1 MGNDAVRDSR
11 AGDVF
16 HYRWAARRCLR
27 MVNPNSNITS
37 IVIEGS
43 KEPDLAG
50 EYVMD
55 VTEYSEAADGRHEN
69 IIYFQLKH
77 SSKRVDQ
84 TFKLSELKN
93 TITGFADRYR
103 DHLKRPTDV
112 VGTITFSIITNRPL
126 SDTFKDGIQ
135 AIATSEKPET
145 KFLNTLKKY
154 TQLADEALQR
164 FCAAFKWADD
174 EGNFADQK
182 RELHFEMA
190 AFFAGIVEHEEI
202 NNVIELVH
210 KQVLPGASGKIV
222 PENVLMCLG
231 GFTDKNQ
238 LFPAPPKFEPL
249 NNPIQRE
256 QHFELLA
263 QIVNASEPIIIH
275 AGGGV
280 GKSVVCRLL
289 VDDLPTGSVGIVY
302 DCFGGGEYLNSIHKR
317 HRYRDALIQIAN
329 ELAVLDL
336 CNLLIPRRDDP
347 EDDLLRAFLTRLDA
361 AGKKLRQANPNSILA
376 IFIDAADNAE
386 MAAKDFGEQGFVPQ
400 LLRQKLPF
408 ACRIITLCRT
418 ERINLLAPKQNVQQV
433 PLLPFSQTETLNHLH
448 KHFPNASADEG
459 LEFHRL
465 TSSNPRVQ
473 ANAFNFSPPSLS
485 KVLAG
490 LGPGRTVEEQIAA
503 QLETAIVKLKEH
515 HPLVFQQQ
523 IDAICL
529 GLANLHPFIPIEVL
543 AAAAEVDSAAVK
555 SFVADLGRPLWLSD
569 NSVQFRDEPTETWF
583 RQQFSASPEQIA
595 AYLNRLKPLAI
606 RFNYVA
612 EVLPILLLRSENYA
626 ELIRLAL
633 SDELL
638 PESPIDKRNVR
649 VYRLQFA
656 FKAALRKQLYADA
669 AKLALRAGEE
679 MAGDQRQL
687 ELLSKNTDLIAPLQ
701 SPQRVQELAFRRMLG
716 GAWQGSENVYSAALL
731 SSVEDFKGEA
741 RGYLRAA
748 NNLLSIYFEERKK
761 RKDNYGHNERLKDE
775 DIVELAFAHLNLFG
789 AQKCVDYIASWRPPA
804 VGFRVTKLLVSRL
817 IDAGQFAAIDEIAEL
832 GCRNVYLMLAIADG
846 LIEIGKFP
854 PINALQS
861 SLVLLSHSRT
871 RIKKTRDNSHW
882 REKSLHFAIVSF
894 AEACAAS
901 GLSFSNIQRILKH
914 YLPTTATYPIYS
926 DHADSEERSLFVR
939 STALK
944 ALLSGN
950 LQPDFKLLMPEKWLD
965 KQPKYER
972 EQDIKRFEQVVG
984 SLLPWYLLRVQFLV
998 GCVDD
1003 ADALTQTASQQS
1015 KRACAQRY
1023 QNHDRLPFEL
1033 TLARFECLVFNPAV
1047 TEAALNDFVTEL
1059 SGKDLRFSMADR
1071 LNALRTACRLAH
1083 LSNLRKPLERSCRDM
1098 ITRDKDEGPE
1108 SLADSYIRLVRAVLP
1123 VNPEDAKAYF
1133 DEAIEV
1139 VSKFGDELV
1148 DRWQAIVAAAKRSA
1162 DGGYAGPET
1171 SYRFIRCAEVVGNT
1185 VVEENYWNRDKAIE
1199 TCFKLHPTSAFAA
1212 LSRWRDRD
1220 IGWLGRQL
1228 PALVQ
1233 AAIKSKQLAP
1243 AVGWSLAVFAEDYG
1257 LDSFAAL
1264 CVESETDNSRR
1275 QVILDHVVRDLRLR
1289 NNSET
1294 SWQTLANAAQRFS
1307 LKNKVLVQV
1316 LAFHAGQVQPD
1327 DQVESDAPLTSRHRQ
1342 DKKPPNWEAIFAG
1355 LDLTTCMG
1363 LSLAIDR
1370 FDAMPY
1376 PHEHEVFWT
1385 EVFKKIPESKASQIL
1400 DSLVNAESADSFDVE
1415 YGLSVFPSTW
1425 RENISVQKAWPKVF
1439 QAIGR
1444 RFPSRYSNYFS
1455 RIYSLER
1462 IQATEQD
1469 VEFLNQGIL
1478 EGLANSYS
1486 QANANTLFGFSHAV
1500 SAFISPEQA
1509 ADVLDFGLKRFEEH
1523 IDDQHSDGLWAD
1535 WLTPPESITEA
1546 VTGFIWSA
1554 LGSPRSAERWQAA
1567 HAVRRLAE
1575 TGCAEEIDALISWMT
1590 KDNVGPFGS
1599 HKYPFYNL
1607 HARQYLLIAIDRAAM
1622 DVPQIFLKHHA
1633 IFVYYA
1639 LNDIPHALIQK
1650 YAADIAQ
1657 LLEAAF
1663 PNTYEPEVIMQ
1674 LRQVGISPFPVIT
1687 VEGYGNHFDSPW
1699 HERGQVDK
1707 SLAFYFS
1714 YDFDRYWF
1722 KPLGDVFGIT
1732 SQQVE
1737 ELAREIVFKHWD
1749 ITMDGLHVRD
1759 PRQDLWRSDRDS
1771 WHSRSSYPKT
1781 DNYQFYL
1788 SYHAMLAVAA
1798 KLLQSMPVVHKDDW
1812 YENAWQEWLQR
1823 HLLSRSDNRWLADR
1837 RDPAPLLRRTWLKN
1851 DKPDAWRW
1859 EIVADDFLDGLLLE
1873 RDGKTWL
1880 NVSGSWSDND
1890 SDRIEQFYIA
1900 SAFVHPETS
1909 LALLN
1914 ALTTCSNPHDYKI
1927 PDYQE
1932 ERMEFDEPPFQL
1944 QGWIY
1949 SKSQDKGLDEYDPFA
1964 GDISYPPYQ
1973 PGESI
1978 VEQFGL
1984 WTDFEQRNWY
1994 SPNAENPVMV
2004 SELWGDKPYND
2015 RDSPVRHGNRISAP
2029 LDFLANA
2036 CSRLGRD
2043 LIIEVQIERR
2053 YAYNSYRAK
2062 TDDEIQYTPHYSKV
2076 YLLSADGKLRDAGK
2090 SYQLRESIS

>member
-27 MVNPNSNITS
+27 MVNPNSKITS

-55 VTEYSEAADGRHEN
+55 VTEYFEATDGRHEE
-69 IIYFQLKH
+69 ITYYQLKH

-84 TFKLSELKN
+84 PFELSELKN

-103 DHLKRPTDV
+103 EHLKHPTDSL
-112 VGTITFSIITNRPL
+112 GTITFSIITNRPL
-126 SDTFKDGIQ
+126 SDAFKDGIL
-135 AIATSEKPET
+135 AIATCNKPKT
-145 KFLNTLKKY
+145 KFLNTLKNY
-154 TQLADEALQR
+154 TQLADEALQH

-190 AFFAGIVEHEEI
+190 AFFAGIVEHDEI
-202 NNVIELVH
+202 NNVIELVQ
-210 KQVLPGASGKIV
+210 KQVLPNANGKIV

-231 GFTDKNQ
+231 VTSKEH

-249 NNPIQRE
+249 NNSIQRE
-256 QHFELLA
+256 QHAELLA
-263 QIVNASEPIIIH
+263 HIVSASEPIIIH

-280 GKSVVCRLL
+280 GKSVACRLL
-289 VDDLPTGSVGIVY
+289 ADDLPIGSVGIVY
-302 DCFGGGEYLNSIHKR
+302 DCFGGGEYLNVIKKR

-336 CNLLIPRRDDP
+336 CERLILRSKDS
-347 EDDLLRAFLTRLDA
+347 EDDLLRAFLNRLDT

-386 MAAKDFGEQGFVPQ
+386 MAAEEFNHEPCFASQ
-400 LLRQKLPF
+400 LLRQKLPMGCKII
-408 ACRIITLCRT
+408 ALSRSESKRIA
-418 ERINLLAPKQNVQQV
+418 LLKPLSNVIR
-433 PLLPFSQTETLNHLH
+433 LELKPFSQTETLNHLR
-448 KHFPNASADEG
+448 KYFPNASSDDG

-465 TSSNPRVQ
+465 TSGNPRVQ
-473 ANAFNFSPPSLS
+473 ANAINFSPSSLS

-490 LGPGRTVEEQIAA
+490 LGPGRTVEEQIAT
-503 QLETAIVKLKEH
+503 QLKDAIAKLKDH
-515 HPLVFQQQ
+515 HPLVFKQQ

-543 AAAAEVDSAAVK
+543 AVAADVDSEAVK
-555 SFVADLGRPLWLSD
+555 SFVADLGRPLLLSD
-569 NSVQFRDEPTETWF
+569 HSVQFRDEPTETWF
-583 RQQFSASPEQIA
+583 RQQFSASPAQIDI
-595 AYLNRLKPLAI
+595 YINRLKPLATG
-606 RFNYVA
+606 FNYVA

-687 ELLSKNTDLIAPLQ
+687 ELLSKNTDLIATLQ

-716 GAWQGSENVYSAALL
+716 GAWRGSENIYSATLL

-741 RGYLRAA
+741 RGYLRSAHNWL
-748 NNLLSIYFEERKK
+748 NNYFDEREKDKFHRHEER
-761 RKDNYGHNERLKDE
+761 LQDE
-775 DIVELAFAHLNLFG
+775 HIVELAFAHLNLSG
-789 AQKCVDYIASWRPPA
+789 AQKCVDYIASWRPPS

-817 IDAGQFAAIDEIAEL
+817 IDTGQFATINEIAEL
-832 GCRNVYLMLAIADG
+832 GCRNVYLMLAIADE
-846 LIEIGKFP
+846 LIAFGKFP
-854 PINALQS
+854 PIKALQN
-861 SLVLLSHSRT
+861 SLVLLGHSRT
-871 RIKKTRDNSHW
+871 RIKKSKYNW
-882 REKSLHFAIVSF
+882 RENSLRFAIVSF

-901 GLSFSNIQRILKH
+901 GLCFSNIQRILKH

-965 KQPKYER
+965 KQPEYER

-984 SLLPWYLLRVQFLV
+984 SLLPWFLLRAQFLL
-998 GCVDD
+998 GGVDD
-1003 ADALTQTASQQS
+1003 ADALTLSASQQS

-1023 QNHDRLPFEL
+1023 QSHDRLPFEL

-1059 SGKDLRFSMADR
+1059 SGKEFRFSTADR

-1083 LSNLRKPLERSCRDM
+1083 LTNLRKPLERSCRDM
-1098 ITRDKDEGPE
+1098 ITSDKDEGPE
-1108 SLADSYIRLVRAVLP
+1108 SLADSFIRLARAVLP

-1148 DRWQAIVAAAKRSA
+1148 DRWQAIVAAATRFA
-1162 DGGYAGPET
+1162 DGGYVIPET
-1171 SYRFIRCAEVVGNT
+1171 AYRFIRCAELVGNT
-1185 VVEENYWNRDKAIE
+1185 VAEEKYWDRDEAIE

-1212 LSRWRDRD
+1212 LSRWRDRE
-1220 IGWLGRQL
+1220 IGWLGGQL
-1228 PALVQ
+1228 SALVQ
-1233 AAIKSKQLAP
+1233 AAIKSKQLTS
-1243 AVGWSLAVFAEDYG
+1243 AVGWSLAVFSQNYG

-1264 CVESETDNSRR
+1264 CIELEMDNSRR
-1275 QVILDHVVRDLRLR
+1275 QVILDHAVRDLRLR
-1289 NNSET
+1289 NSSET
-1294 SWQTLANAAQRFS
+1294 SWRTLASTAQRFS
-1307 LKNKVLVQV
+1307 LTNKNLDQV
-1316 LAFHAGQVQPD
+1316 LAFYA
-1327 DQVESDAPLTSRHRQ
+1327 DQVNLPAQAEQYVPSTISRRLDEAPTDWQTL
-1342 DKKPPNWEAIFAG
+1342 FAG
-1355 LDLTTCMG
+1355 LDLTSSKG
-1363 LSLAIDR
+1363 LSQAIDR
-1370 FDAMPY
+1370 FDAITGPRS
-1376 PHEHEVFWT
+1376 PETFWQ
-1385 EVFKKIPESKASQIL
+1385 ELFSRVPENKASQIL
-1400 DSLVNAESADSFDVE
+1400 DSLINAESADAFDVE
-1415 YGLSVFPSTW
+1415 YGLNAFPSAW
-1425 RENISVQKAWPKVF
+1425 RENISVQRAWPKVF
-1439 QAIGR
+1439 QSIGR
-1444 RFPSRYSNYFS
+1444 RFPSRYTTYYS
-1455 RIYSLER
+1455 RIYCLKSF
-1462 IQATEQD
+1462 QATEQ
-1469 VEFLNQGIL
+1469 EIECLNQGIL
-1478 EGLANSYS
+1478 EGLANSYN
-1486 QANANTLFGFSHAV
+1486 QVDAGTLFGFSHVA
-1500 SAFISPEQA
+1500 SALITPEQA

-1523 IDDQHSDGLWAD
+1523 IDDQYADGLWAD
-1535 WLTPPESITEA
+1535 WLTPTELITEA
-1546 VTGFIWSA
+1546 VSGFIWSA

-1567 HAVRRLAE
+1567 HCVRRLAE
-1575 TGCAEEIDALISWMT
+1575 TGCTEEIDALISWIA
-1590 KDNVGPFGS
+1590 KDNVGAFGS

-1607 HARQYLLIAIDRAAM
+1607 HARQYLLIAIARAAM
-1622 DVPQIFLKHHA
+1622 DGPQIFLKHHA
-1633 IFVYYA
+1633 IFAHYA

-1650 YAADIAQ
+1650 YAADIAL

-1663 PNTYEPEVIMQ
+1663 PYTYEPDVIVQ
-1674 LRQVGISPFPVIT
+1674 LRQVGLSPFPVRTI
-1687 VEGYGNHFDSPW
+1687 EDYRNHFDSPW
-1699 HERGQVDK
+1699 HERGEVDK
-1707 SLAFYFS
+1707 SLEFYFS

-1722 KPLGDVFGIT
+1722 EPLGHVFCIK

-1737 ELAREIVFKHWD
+1737 ELARETVFKYWD
-1749 ITMDGLHVRD
+1749 IAMEGVHVRD

-1771 WHSRSSYPKT
+1771 WHSRSDYPKI
-1781 DNYQFYL
+1781 DNYQFYI
-1788 SYHAMLAVAA
+1788 SYHAMLMVAA
-1798 KLLQSMPVVHKDDW
+1798 TLVQTMPVVQRNEW
-1812 YENAWQEWLQR
+1812 YENEWVEWLQR
-1823 HLLSRSDNRWLADR
+1823 HLLTRSDNRWLADR
-1837 RDPAPLLRRTWLKN
+1837 RDPAPLLRRAWLKN
-1851 DKPDAWRW
+1851 DKSDSWRW
-1859 EIVADDFLDGLLLE
+1859 EIVADDFLEGLLLE

-1890 SDRIEQFYIA
+1890 SDRIEQFYVA
-1900 SAFVHPETS
+1900 SAFVHPEAST
-1909 LALLN
+1909 ALLN
-1914 ALTTCSNPHDYKI
+1914 ALKTCSNPRDFKI

-1932 ERMEFDEPPFQL
+1932 EGMEFDEPPFQL

-1978 VEQFGL
+1978 VEQLGL
-1984 WTDFEQRNWY
+1984 TTDCEQRNWY
-1994 SPNAENPVMV
+1994 LPTTDNPVLI
-2004 SELWGDKPYND
+2004 SELWGDRPPNG
-2015 RDSPVRHGNRISAP
+2015 RDSPVRHGNRISAS

-2062 TDDEIQYTPHYSKV
+2062 TDDEIQYPPPYSKV

>member
-27 MVNPNSNITS
+27 MVNPKSKITS

-55 VTEYSEAADGRHEN
+55 VTEYSEAADGSHED
-69 IIYFQLKH
+69 IAYFQLKH

-84 TFKLSELKN
+84 TFELSELKN
-93 TITGFADRYR
+93 TITGFAARYR
-103 DHLKRPTDV
+103 GHANRPADNL
-112 VGTITFSIITNRPL
+112 GTITFSIITNRPL
-126 SDTFKDGIQ
+126 SNAFKDGIL
-135 AIATSEKPET
+135 AIARGDIPDK

-154 TQLADEALQR
+154 TQLADEAVQH

-174 EGNFADQK
+174 EGNFAEQK
-182 RELHFEMA
+182 HELHFEMA
-190 AFFAGIVEHEEI
+190 AFFAGVVKHEEI

-210 KQVLPGASGKIV
+210 KQVLPGASGRIS

-256 QHFELLA
+256 QHAELLA
-263 QIVNASEPIIIH
+263 QIVNTSEPIIIH

-302 DCFGGGEYLNSIHKR
+302 DCFGGGEYLNVIKKR

-336 CNLLIPRRDDP
+336 CERLILRSKDS
-347 EDDLLRAFLTRLDA
+347 EDDLLRAFLSRLDA
-361 AGKKLRQANPNSILA
+361 AGTKLRQGNLNSILA

-386 MAAKDFGEQGFVPQ
+386 MAAADFGEQGFVPQ
-400 LLRQKLPF
+400 LLQQKLPI
-408 ACRIITLCRT
+408 ACRIIALCRT
-418 ERINLLAPKQNVQQV
+418 ERINLLAPRQYVIQI
-433 PLLPFSQTETLNHLH
+433 PLLPFSQTETLNHLI
-448 KHFPNASADEG
+448 KHFPNASADDG

-465 TSSNPRVQ
+465 TSGNPRVQ
-473 ANAFNFSPPSLS
+473 ANSIDFTPLSLS
-485 KVLAG
+485 NVLAS
-490 LGPGRTVEEQIAA
+490 LGPGRTVDEQIAN
-503 QLETAIVKLKEH
+503 QLNDAITRLTENN
-515 HPLVFQQQ
+515 PRVFQQQ
-523 IDAICL
+523 IEAICL

-543 AAAAEVDSAAVK
+543 AVVADVDNEAVK
-555 SFVADLGRPLWLSD
+555 SFVADLGRPLLLSD
-569 NSVQFRDEPTETWF
+569 HSVQFRDEPTETWF
-583 RQQFSASPEQIA
+583 RQQFSASPKQID
-595 AYLNRLKPLAI
+595 AYLNRLKPLAT

-656 FKAALRKQLYADA
+656 FKAALRHQLYADA
-669 AKLALRAGEE
+669 TKLALRAGEE
-679 MAGDQRQL
+679 MAGDKRQL

-716 GAWQGSENVYSAALL
+716 GAWRGSENVYSAALL
-731 SSVEDFKGEA
+731 SSVEDYKGEA
-741 RGYLRAA
+741 RGYLRSAH
-748 NNLLSIYFEERKK
+748 NLLNNYFEERE
-761 RKDNYGHNERLKDE
+761 KDKTHRHEERLKDE
-775 DIVELAFAHLNLFG
+775 HIVELALAHLNLFG
-789 AQKCVDYIASWRPPA
+789 AQKCVDYIASWRPPD

-817 IDAGQFAAIDEIAEL
+817 IDAAQFLTIDEIAEL
-832 GCRNVYLMLAIADG
+832 GYRNIYLMLGIADE
-846 LIEIGKFP
+846 LVAVGKFP
-854 PINALQS
+854 PIKALQN
-861 SLVLLSHSRT
+861 SLVLLGHSRT
-871 RIKKTRDNSHW
+871 RIKKSKYNW
-882 REKSLHFAIVSF
+882 RENSLSFAIVSF

-901 GLSFSNIQRILKH
+901 GLCVAHIQRILRH
-914 YLPTTATYPIYS
+914 YLPTRATYPIYS
-926 DHADSEERSLFVR
+926 DHADAKERSLFVR
-939 STALK
+939 SSALK
-944 ALLSGN
+944 AILSGD
-950 LQPDFKLLMPEKWLD
+950 LQPDFKLLMSEKWLD
-965 KQPKYER
+965 KQPEYER

-984 SLLPWYLLRVQFLV
+984 SLLPWYLLRAKFLV
-998 GCVDD
+998 GGVDD
-1003 ADALTQTASQQS
+1003 ADELTKSASQQS

-1047 TEAALNDFVTEL
+1047 TETALNDFVTEL
-1059 SGKDLRFSMADR
+1059 SGKDFRFSSADR

-1098 ITRDKDEGPE
+1098 ITSDKDEGPE
-1108 SLADSYIRLVRAVLP
+1108 SLANGYIQLARAVLP
-1123 VNPEDAKAYF
+1123 INPDNAKAYF

-1148 DRWQAIVAAAKRSA
+1148 DRWQAIVAAATRSA
-1162 DGGYAGPET
+1162 DGGSASPET
-1171 SYRFIRCAEVVGNT
+1171 AYRFIRCAELVGNT
-1185 VVEENYWNRDKAIE
+1185 VVKEKHWDRDEAIE

-1233 AAIKSKQLAP
+1233 AAIKSKKLTP
-1243 AVGWSLAVFAEDYG
+1243 AVGWSLAVFSQNYG

-1264 CVESETDNSRR
+1264 CIEFETDNSRR
-1275 QVILDHVVRDLRLR
+1275 QVILDHAVRDLQLR
-1289 NNSET
+1289 DSSET
-1294 SWQTLANAAQRFS
+1294 SWQTLANTAQRFS
-1307 LKNKVLVQV
+1307 LSNKDLDQV
-1316 LAFHAGQVQPD
+1316 LAFYA
-1327 DQVESDAPLTSRHRQ
+1327 DQVKLPTQVEQDVPSTSIYRF
-1342 DKKPPNWEAIFAG
+1342 DGALPDWKTLFAG
-1355 LDLTTCMG
+1355 LDLTSSKG
-1363 LSLAIDR
+1363 LSQAIDR
-1370 FDAMPY
+1370 FDAITGPRS
-1376 PHEHEVFWT
+1376 PENFWQ
-1385 EVFKKIPESKASQIL
+1385 ELFSRVPENKASQIL
-1400 DSLVNAESADSFDVE
+1400 DSLVNAENADVFDVE
-1415 YGLSVFPSTW
+1415 YGLSVFPNAW
-1425 RENISVQKAWPKVF
+1425 RENISVQKTWPKLF
-1439 QAIGR
+1439 QALGR
-1444 RFPSRYSNYFS
+1444 RFPSRYSNYYN
-1455 RIYSLER
+1455 RIYTFER
-1462 IQATEQD
+1462 IQATEQE

-1478 EGLANSYS
+1478 EGLANSYN
-1486 QANANTLFGFSHAV
+1486 QVDAGTLFGFSHVA
-1500 SAFISPEQA
+1500 SALITPEQA

-1523 IDDQHSDGLWAD
+1523 IYDQYADGLWAD
-1535 WLTPPESITEA
+1535 WLTPPELITEA
-1546 VTGFIWSA
+1546 VSGFIWSA
-1554 LGSPRSAERWQAA
+1554 LGSPRSAERWQTA
-1567 HAVRRLAE
+1567 HCVRRLAE
-1575 TGCAEEIDALISWMT
+1575 TGCAEVIDALISWMA
-1590 KDNVGPFGS
+1590 KDNVGAFGS

-1607 HARQYLLIAIDRAAM
+1607 HARQYLLIDIGRAAIDGQ
-1622 DVPQIFLKHHA
+1622 QIFLKHHA
-1633 IFVYYA
+1633 IFADYA
-1639 LNDIPHALIQK
+1639 INDIPHALIQK
-1650 YAADIAQ
+1650 FATDIAL

-1663 PNTYEPEVIMQ
+1663 PGTYQPEEIEQ
-1674 LRQVGISPFPVIT
+1674 LRQVGVSTFTIKK
-1687 VEGYGNHFDSPW
+1687 VEGYGNHFVSPW
-1699 HERGQVDK
+1699 HERGEVDK

-1714 YDFDRYWF
+1714 FDFDRYWF
-1722 KPLGDVFGIT
+1722 EPLGDVFGIT
-1732 SQQVE
+1732 SQQIE
-1737 ELAREIVFKHWD
+1737 ELAREIVFKHWA
-1749 ITMDGLHVRD
+1749 IAVDGQHIHD

-1771 WHSRSSYPKT
+1771 WYSHSSYPKT
-1781 DNYQFYL
+1781 DDYQFYL
-1788 SYHAMLAVAA
+1788 SYHSMLVVAT
-1798 KLLQSMPVVHKDDW
+1798 KLLKSMPVVHKNDW

-1837 RDPAPLLRRTWLKN
+1837 RDPAPLLRRAWLKN
-1851 DKPDAWRW
+1851 DKSDSWRW
-1859 EIVADDFLDGLLLE
+1859 EIVADDFLEGLLLE

-1890 SDRIEQFYIA
+1890 RDRIEQFYIA

-1914 ALTTCSNPHDYKI
+1914 ALTTCSNPRDYKI

-1932 ERMEFDEPPFQL
+1932 DQMEFDKPLFQL

-1964 GDISYPPYQ
+1964 GEISYPPYQ

-1994 SPNAENPVMV
+1994 SPNVESPVMV
-2004 SELWGDKPYND
+2004 SELWGDKSSD
-2015 RDSPVRHGNRISAP
+2015 GRDSPVRHGNRISAS
-2029 LDFLANA
+2029 LEFLENA
-2036 CSRLGRD
+2036 CARLGKF

-2053 YAYNSYRAK
+2053 YAYNSYREK
-2062 TDDEIQYTPHYSKV
+2062 NDDVQYTPPYSKV
-2076 YLLSADGKLRDAGK
+2076 YLLSADGKLRDARK
-2090 SYQLRESIS
+2090 SYHLRESAN

>member
-1 MGNDAVRDSR
+1 MGNDAVSDSR
-11 AGDVF
+11 AGDIF

-27 MVNPNSNITS
+27 MVNPNSKITS

-55 VTEYSEAADGRHEN
+55 VTEYSEAADDLHED
-69 IIYFQLKH
+69 ITYYQLKH

-84 TFKLSELKN
+84 PFELSELKN

-103 DHLKRPTDV
+103 DHLKRPTDSR
-112 VGTITFSIITNRPL
+112 GTITFAVITNRPL

-135 AIATSEKPET
+135 TIATGEKPET
-145 KFLNTLKKY
+145 KFLNTLKRY

-164 FCAAFKWADD
+164 FCAAFKWTDG

-182 RELHFEMA
+182 HELHFEMA
-190 AFFAGIVEHEEI
+190 AFFAGVVEHEEI
-202 NNVIELVH
+202 NNVVELVQ
-210 KQVLPGASGKIV
+210 KQVLPGASRKIS

-238 LFPAPPKFEPL
+238 LFPAPPKFESL

-256 QHFELLA
+256 QHAELLA
-263 QIVNASEPIIIH
+263 QIVNASEPVIIH

-289 VDDLPTGSVGIVY
+289 VNDLPTGSVGIIY
-302 DCFGGGEYLNSIHKR
+302 DCFGGGEYLNVIKKR

-336 CNLLIPRRDDP
+336 CERLILRSKDS
-347 EDDLLRAFLTRLDA
+347 EDDLLRAFLSRLDA

-386 MAAKDFGEQGFVPQ
+386 MAAADFGEQGFVPQ
-400 LLRQKLPF
+400 LLRQQLPIS
-408 ACRIITLCRT
+408 CRIIALCRT
-418 ERINLLAPKQNVQQV
+418 ERVNLLAPKQNVQQL
-433 PLLPFSQTETLNHLH
+433 PLLPFSQTETLNHLR
-448 KHFPNASADEG
+448 KHFPNASADDG

-465 TSSNPRVQ
+465 TGGNPRVQ
-473 ANAFNFSPPSLS
+473 ANAINFGQSSLR
-485 KVLAG
+485 KVLAD

-503 QLETAIVKLKEH
+503 QLNDAITKLKEH
-515 HPLVFQQQ
+515 QSFIFQQQ

-583 RQQFSASPEQIA
+583 RQKFSASPEQIGS
-595 AYLNRLKPLAI
+595 YINRLKPLATQ
-606 RFNYVA
+606 FNYVA

-656 FKAALRKQLYADA
+656 FKAALRQTLYADA

-679 MAGDQRQL
+679 VAGDQRQL
-687 ELLSKNTDLIAPLQ
+687 ELLSKNTDLIATLQ
-701 SPQRVQELAFRRMLG
+701 SPQRVQELAFRRMLS
-716 GAWQGSENVYSAALL
+716 GAWHGSENVYSAALL
-731 SSVEDFKGEA
+731 SSVEDYKGEA
-741 RGYLRAA
+741 RGYLRSAH
-748 NNLLSIYFEERKK
+748 NWLRHYFEERE
-761 RKDNYGHNERLKDE
+761 KDKTHRHEERLKDE

-789 AQKCVDYIASWRPPA
+789 AQKCVDYIASWRPPD
-804 VGFRVTKLLVSRL
+804 VSFRVAKLLVSRL
-817 IDAGQFAAIDEIAEL
+817 IDAGQFVTIDEMAEL
-832 GCRNVYLMLAIADG
+832 GCRNIYLMLAIADE
-846 LIEIGKFP
+846 LVAVGKFP
-854 PINALQS
+854 PINALQN
-861 SLVLLSHSRT
+861 SLVLLGHSRT
-871 RIKKTRDNSHW
+871 RIKKSKYNW
-882 REKSLHFAIVSF
+882 RENSLSFAIVSF

-914 YLPTTATYPIYS
+914 YLSTRATSPIYS
-926 DHADSEERSLFVR
+926 DHADSKERSLFVR
-939 STALK
+939 SAALK

-965 KQPKYER
+965 KQPEYER

-984 SLLPWYLLRVQFLV
+984 SLLPWYLLRAQFLLRS
-998 GCVDD
+998 VDD
-1003 ADALTQTASQQS
+1003 ADALTQLASQQS
-1015 KRACAQRY
+1015 KRALAQRY
-1023 QNHDRLPFEL
+1023 QSYDRLPFEL

-1059 SGKDLRFSMADR
+1059 SGKDLRFSTADR

-1083 LSNLRKPLERSCRDM
+1083 LSNLIKPLERSCRDM
-1098 ITRDKDEGPE
+1098 IARDKDEGPE
-1108 SLADSYIRLVRAVLP
+1108 SLADSYIQLARAVLP
-1123 VNPEDAKAYF
+1123 INPEDAKAYF

-1148 DRWQAIVAAAKRSA
+1148 DRWHAIVAAAKRSA
-1162 DGGYAGPET
+1162 DGGYATPEMA
-1171 SYRFIRCAEVVGNT
+1171 YRFIRCAELVGKT
-1185 VVEENYWNRDKAIE
+1185 VAREKYWDRDEAIE

-1233 AAIKSKQLAP
+1233 ETIKNKQFAP
-1243 AVGWSLAVFAEDYG
+1243 AVGWSLAVFSQSYG
-1257 LDSFAAL
+1257 LDSFVASCIEL
-1264 CVESETDNSRR
+1264 ETDNSRR
-1275 QVILDHVVRDLRLR
+1275 QVILDHAVRDLWLR
-1289 NNSET
+1289 DSSET
-1294 SWQTLANAAQRFS
+1294 SWQTLANTAQRFS
-1307 LKNKVLVQV
+1307 LSNKDLDQV
-1316 LAFHAGQVQPD
+1316 LAFYVAQVNLP
-1327 DQVESDAPLTSRHRQ
+1327 AQ
-1342 DKKPPNWEAIFAG
+1342 DKQDVPSTNIHRLDETPTDWQALFAG
-1355 LDLTTCMG
+1355 LDLTSRKG
-1363 LSLAIDR
+1363 LNQSIDR
-1370 FDAMPY
+1370 FDSITGPRS
-1376 PHEHEVFWT
+1376 PENFWQ
-1385 EVFKKIPESKASQIL
+1385 ELFSRVPENKASQIL
-1400 DSLVNAESADSFDVE
+1400 DYIINAESADAFDVE
-1415 YGLSVFPSTW
+1415 YGLNAFPNAW
-1425 RENISVQKAWPKVF
+1425 RENISVQRAWPKVF
-1439 QAIGR
+1439 QSVGR
-1444 RFPSRYSNYFS
+1444 RFPSRYTNYYS
-1455 RIYSLER
+1455 RIYYLEKL
-1462 IQATEQD
+1462 QATEQ
-1469 VEFLNQGIL
+1469 EIELLNQGVL
-1478 EGLANSYS
+1478 EGLASSYN
-1486 QANANTLFGFSHAV
+1486 QVDAGTLFGFSHVA
-1500 SAFISPEQA
+1500 STLITPEQA

-1523 IDDQHSDGLWAD
+1523 IDDQYADGLWAD

-1546 VTGFIWSA
+1546 IAGFIWSA

-1567 HAVRRLAE
+1567 HCVRRLAE
-1575 TGCAEEIDALISWMT
+1575 TGCAEEIDALISWMA
-1590 KDNVGPFGS
+1590 KDNVGAFGS

-1607 HARQYLLIAIDRAAM
+1607 HARQYLLIAIARAAM
-1622 DVPQIFLKHHA
+1622 DVPKIFLKHHA
-1633 IFVYYA
+1633 IFAHYA
-1639 LNDIPHALIQK
+1639 LNNITHALIQK
-1650 YAADIAQ
+1650 FAADIAL

-1663 PNTYEPEVIMQ
+1663 PNIYEPEIIVQ
-1674 LRQVGISPFPVIT
+1674 LRQVGVSPFPIRT

-1699 HERGQVDK
+1699 HERGEVDK

-1722 KPLGDVFGIT
+1722 EPLGDVFGVT
-1732 SQQVE
+1732 SIQVE
-1737 ELAREIVFKHWD
+1737 ELARQALFKDWN
-1749 ITMDGLHVRD
+1749 ICMDGEYVRD

-1771 WHSRSSYPKT
+1771 WYRHSSYPKT
-1781 DNYQFYL
+1781 DDYQFYL
-1788 SYHAMLAVAA
+1788 SYHAMLAVAT
-1798 KLLQSMPVVHKDDW
+1798 KLLQSMPVVHKNDW

-1837 RDPAPLLRRTWLKN
+1837 RDPAPLLRRAWLKN
-1851 DKPDAWRW
+1851 DKSDSWRW
-1859 EIVADDFLDGLLLE
+1859 DIVADDFFEGLLLE

-1880 NVSGSWSDND
+1880 NISGSWSDND

-1900 SAFVHPETS
+1900 SAYVHPEAST
-1909 LALLN
+1909 ALLN
-1914 ALTTCSNPHDYKI
+1914 ALTTCSNPRDYKI
-1927 PDYQE
+1927 PDYHE
-1932 ERMEFDEPPFQL
+1932 EGTEFDEPPFQL

-1964 GDISYPPYQ
+1964 GDINYPPYQ

-1978 VEQFGL
+1978 VDQFGL

-1994 SPNAENPVMV
+1994 SPNIENPVMV
-2004 SELWGDKPYND
+2004 SELWGDRPPNG
-2015 RDSPVRHGNRISAP
+2015 RDSPVRHGNRISAS
-2029 LDFLANA
+2029 LDFLTNA
-2036 CSRLGRD
+2036 CTRLGQD
-2043 LIIEVQIERR
+2043 LIIKVQIERR

-2062 TDDEIQYTPHYSKV
+2062 TDDQIEYPPPYSKV

-2090 SYQLRESIS
+2090 SYQLRESPS

>member
-27 MVNPNSNITS
+27 MVNPNSKITS

-55 VTEYSEAADGRHEN
+55 VTEYYEAADGRQED
-69 IIYFQLKH
+69 IAYYQLKH

-84 TFKLSELKN
+84 PFQLSELKN

-103 DHLKRPTDV
+103 DHQKHQTDNT
-112 VGTITFSIITNRPL
+112 GTITFAVITNRPL

-135 AIATSEKPET
+135 AIATGKKPKK
-145 KFLNTLKKY
+145 KFLITLKRY

-174 EGNFADQK
+174 EGNFTEQK

-190 AFFAGIVEHEEI
+190 AFFAGVVEHEEI
-202 NNVIELVH
+202 NNVIELVQ
-210 KQVLPGASGKIV
+210 KQVLPGASRIIF
-222 PENVLMCLG
+222 PEDVLMCLG

-256 QHFELLA
+256 QHAELLA
-263 QIVNASEPIIIH
+263 QIVNASESIIIH

-289 VDDLPTGSVGIVY
+289 ADDLPTGSVGIVY
-302 DCFGGGEYLNSIHKR
+302 DCFGGGEYLNVIKKR

-336 CNLLIPRRDDP
+336 CEHLILRSKDS
-347 EDDLLRAFLTRLDA
+347 EDDLLRAFLSRLDA
-361 AGKKLRQANPNSILA
+361 AGKKLRQTNPNGILA
-376 IFIDAADNAE
+376 IFIDAADNAV
-386 MAAKDFGEQGFVPQ
+386 MAAADFGEQGFVPQ
-400 LLRQKLPF
+400 LLQQKSPF

-418 ERINLLAPKQNVQQV
+418 ERINLLIPRQNVIQI
-433 PLLPFSQTETLNHLH
+433 PLLPFSQTETLNHLI
-448 KHFPNASADEG
+448 KHFPNASADDG

-465 TSSNPRVQ
+465 TSGNPRVQ
-473 ANAFNFSPPSLS
+473 ANAINFSPTSLS
-485 KVLAG
+485 KVLAC

-503 QLETAIVKLKEH
+503 QLETAIAKLKEY
-515 HPLVFQQQ
+515 HPLAFQQQ

-555 SFVADLGRPLWLSD
+555 SFVADLGRPLLLTD
-569 NSVQFRDEPTETWF
+569 HSVQFRDEPTETWF
-583 RQQFSASPEQIA
+583 RQKFSASPEQIA
-595 AYLNRLKPLAI
+595 TYINRLKPLAS

-687 ELLSKNTDLIAPLQ
+687 ALLSKNTDLIALLQ
-701 SPQRVQELAFRRMLG
+701 SPQRVQELAFRRMLS
-716 GAWQGSENVYSAALL
+716 GAWHGSENVYSAALL

-741 RGYLRAA
+741 RGYLRSAH
-748 NNLLSIYFEERKK
+748 NWLRHYFEERKK
-761 RKDNYGHNERLKDE
+761 DKTHRHEERLKDE

-789 AQKCVDYIASWRPPA
+789 AHKCINYIASWSPPD
-804 VGFRVTKLLVSRL
+804 VGFRVTRLLVSRL
-817 IDAGQFAAIDEIAEL
+817 IDAGQFVTINEIAEL
-832 GCRNVYLMLAIADG
+832 GCRNLYLMLAIADE
-846 LIEIGKFP
+846 LIAVGKFP
-854 PINALQS
+854 PIEALQN
-861 SLVLLSHSRT
+861 SLVLLGHSRT
-871 RIKKTRDNSHW
+871 RLKQEKHEYYGRENSL
-882 REKSLHFAIVSF
+882 RFAIVSF
-894 AEACAAS
+894 AEACIAS
-901 GLSFSNIQRILKH
+901 GLCFTHIQRILRH
-914 YLPTTATYPIYS
+914 YLPTSATYPLYS
-926 DHADSEERSLFVR
+926 DHGDSKERSVFAR

-944 ALLSGN
+944 AVLSGN
-950 LQPDFKLLMPEKWLD
+950 LQPDLKSLMPEKWLD
-965 KQPKYER
+965 KQPDYER
-972 EQDIKRFEQVVG
+972 EQDVKRFEQVVG
-984 SLLPWYLLRVQFLV
+984 SLLPWYLLRAQFLLGGV
-998 GCVDD
+998 YD
-1003 ADALTQTASQQS
+1003 AYALTQSVSQQS
-1015 KRACAQRY
+1015 KLAIAQRY

-1059 SGKDLRFSMADR
+1059 SGKDLRFSIADR
-1071 LNALRTACRLAH
+1071 LNALRTGYRLAH
-1083 LSNLRKPLERSCRDM
+1083 LSIVRKPLERSCRDM
-1098 ITRDKDEGPE
+1098 IATDKDEGPE
-1108 SLADSYIRLVRAVLP
+1108 SLADDYIRLARAVLP

-1148 DRWQAIVAAAKRSA
+1148 DRWQAIVAAAIRSTD
-1162 DGGYAGPET
+1162 DGYSSPET
-1171 SYRFIRCAEVVGNT
+1171 AYRFIRCAELVGNT
-1185 VVEENYWNRDKAIE
+1185 VAREKYWDRDEAIE

-1243 AVGWSLAVFAEDYG
+1243 AVGWSLAVFSQNYG

-1264 CVESETDNSRR
+1264 CIAFETDNSRR
-1275 QVILDHVVRDLRLR
+1275 EVILDHAVRDLRLR
-1289 NNSET
+1289 DSSET
-1294 SWQTLANAAQRFS
+1294 SWQTLANTAQRFS
-1307 LKNKVLVQV
+1307 LSNKDLDQV
-1316 LAFHAGQVQPD
+1316 LAFYA
-1327 DQVESDAPLTSRHRQ
+1327 DQVKLPAQAEQDVPSTSIRRL
-1342 DKKPPNWEAIFAG
+1342 DKTPTDWQTLFSG
-1355 LDLTTCMG
+1355 LDLTSSKG
-1363 LSLAIDR
+1363 LSQAIDR
-1370 FDAMPY
+1370 FDAITGPRS
-1376 PHEHEVFWT
+1376 PETFWQ
-1385 EVFKKIPESKASQIL
+1385 ELFSRVPENKASQIL
-1400 DSLVNAESADSFDVE
+1400 DSLINAESADAFDVE
-1415 YGLSVFPSTW
+1415 YGLNAFPSAW
-1425 RENISVQKAWPKVF
+1425 RGNISVQKIWPKVF
-1439 QAIGR
+1439 QSIGR
-1444 RFPSRYSNYFS
+1444 RFPSRYTKYYS
-1455 RIYSLER
+1455 RIYFLKSF
-1462 IQATEQD
+1462 QATSQEI
-1469 VEFLNQGIL
+1469 ELLNQGVL
-1478 EGLANSYS
+1478 EGLANSYN
-1486 QANANTLFGFSHAV
+1486 QVDAGTLFGFSHAV
-1500 SAFISPEQA
+1500 SAFITPEQA

-1523 IDDQHSDGLWAD
+1523 FDDQHADGLWAD

-1546 VTGFIWSA
+1546 ISGFIWSA
-1554 LGSPRSAERWQAA
+1554 LGSPRSAERWQGA
-1567 HAVRRLAE
+1567 HCVRRLAE
-1575 TGCAEEIDALISWMT
+1575 TGCAEEIDALISWMA
-1590 KDNVGPFGS
+1590 KDNVGAFGS

-1607 HARQYLLIAIDRAAM
+1607 HARQYLLIAIARAAM

-1633 IFVYYA
+1633 IFAHYA

-1650 YAADIAQ
+1650 FAADIAL

-1663 PNTYEPEVIMQ
+1663 PNIYEPEVIVQ
-1674 LRQVGISPFPVIT
+1674 LRRVGVSPFPVRT
-1687 VEGYGNHFDSPW
+1687 VEDYGNHFDSPW
-1699 HERGQVDK
+1699 HERGEVDK

-1722 KPLGDVFGIT
+1722 EPLGDVFGVSSI
-1732 SQQVE
+1732 QVE
-1737 ELAREIVFKHWD
+1737 ELARQVLCKNWNIC
-1749 ITMDGLHVRD
+1749 MDGEYVRD

-1771 WHSRSSYPKT
+1771 WHHHGSYPKI
-1781 DNYQFYL
+1781 DDYQFYL
-1788 SYHAMLAVAA
+1788 SYHAMLAVAT
-1798 KLLQSMPVVHKDDW
+1798 KLLQAMPVVHENDW
-1812 YENAWQEWLQR
+1812 YENVWQEWLQR

-1837 RDPAPLLRRTWLKN
+1837 RDPAPLSRRAWLKN
-1851 DKPDAWRW
+1851 DKSDSWRW
-1859 EIVADDFLDGLLLE
+1859 EIVADDFLEGLLLE

-1890 SDRIEQFYIA
+1890 SDRVEQFYIA

-1914 ALTTCSNPHDYKI
+1914 ALTTCSNPRDYKI

-1978 VEQFGL
+1978 VEQFEL
-1984 WTDFEQRNWY
+1984 FTDCEQRNWY
-1994 SPNAENPVMV
+1994 WPITENPVLI
-2004 SELWGDKPYND
+2004 SELWGDRPPNG
-2015 RDSPVRHGNRISAP
+2015 RDSPARHGNRISAS

-2062 TDDEIQYTPHYSKV
+2062 TDDKIEYPLPYSKV
-2076 YLLSADGKLRDAGK
+2076 YLLSADGRLRDAEK
-2090 SYQLRESIS
+2090 SYQLRESLS

>member
-27 MVNPNSNITS
+27 MVNPNSKITS

-55 VTEYSEAADGRHEN
+55 VTEYSEAADGRHED
-69 IIYFQLKH
+69 ITYYQLKH

-84 TFKLSELKN
+84 TFELSELKN

-103 DHLKRPTDV
+103 DHLKRPTDSG
-112 VGTITFSIITNRPL
+112 GTITFAIITNRPL
-126 SDTFKDGIQ
+126 SDAFKDGIQ
-135 AIATSEKPET
+135 AIATGEKPET

-164 FCAAFKWADD
+164 LCAAFKWADD
-174 EGNFADQK
+174 EGNFAEQK

-190 AFFAGIVEHEEI
+190 AFFAGVVEHEEI

-256 QHFELLA
+256 QHAELLA
-263 QIVNASEPIIIH
+263 QIVNASRPIIIH

-289 VDDLPTGSVGIVY
+289 IDDLPTGSVGIVY

-347 EDDLLRAFLTRLDA
+347 EDDLLRAFLSRLDA
-361 AGKKLRQANPNSILA
+361 AGKKLRQANPNSILT

-386 MAAKDFGEQGFVPQ
+386 MAAADFGEQGFVPQ
-400 LLRQKLPF
+400 LLQQKLPI
-408 ACRIITLCRT
+408 ACRIIALCRT
-418 ERINLLAPKQNVQQV
+418 ERVYLLAPKQNVQKL
-433 PLLPFSQTETLNHLH
+433 PLLPFSQTETLNHLR
-448 KHFPNASADEG
+448 KHFQNASADDG
-459 LEFHRL
+459 LEFYCL
-465 TSSNPRVQ
+465 TGGNPRVQ
-473 ANAFNFSPPSLS
+473 ANAINFSPLSLS
-485 KVLAG
+485 KVLTS
-490 LGPGRTVEEQIAA
+490 LGPGRTVDEQIAA
-503 QLETAIVKLKEH
+503 QLETAIVKLKEQ
-515 HPLVFQQQ
+515 HPLVFRQQ

-543 AAAAEVDSAAVK
+543 AAVAEVDSEAVK
-555 SFVADLGRPLWLSD
+555 SFVADLGRPLLLSD

-583 RQQFSASPEQIA
+583 RQQFSASPEQID
-595 AYLNRLKPLAI
+595 AYINRLKPLAT

-633 SDELL
+633 SDEVL

-656 FKAALRKQLYADA
+656 FKAALRHQLYADA
-669 AKLALRAGEE
+669 TKLALRAGEE

-687 ELLSKNTDLIAPLQ
+687 ELLSKNTDLIATLQ

-716 GAWQGSENVYSAALL
+716 GAWRGSENIYSAALL

-741 RGYLRAA
+741 RGYLRSAHHWLR
-748 NNLLSIYFEERKK
+748 NYFDERE
-761 RKDNYGHNERLKDE
+761 KDNTNHHDERLKDE
-775 DIVELAFAHLNLFG
+775 DIVELAFADLNLFG
-789 AQKCVDYIASWRPPA
+789 AQKCVDYIASWRPPE
-804 VGFRVTKLLVSRL
+804 VEFRVTRLLVSRL
-817 IDAGQFAAIDEIAEL
+817 IDAGQIATIDEIAEL

-871 RIKKTRDNSHW
+871 RIKKTRANSHW

-901 GLSFSNIQRILKH
+901 GLCFSNIQRILKH

-944 ALLSGN
+944 SLLSGN

-965 KQPKYER
+965 KQPEYEK

-984 SLLPWYLLRVQFLV
+984 SLLPWYLLRAQFLLR
-998 GCVDD
+998 GVDD
-1003 ADALTQTASQQS
+1003 ADALTQSASQQS

-1059 SGKDLRFSMADR
+1059 SGKDLRFSTADR

-1098 ITRDKDEGPE
+1098 ITSYKDEGPE
-1108 SLADSYIRLVRAVLP
+1108 SLADSFIRLARAVLP

-1139 VSKFGDELV
+1139 VSMFGDELV
-1148 DRWQAIVAAAKRSA
+1148 ERWQAIVAAATRSA
-1162 DGGYAGPET
+1162 DGGYAFPET
-1171 SYRFIRCAEVVGNT
+1171 AYRFIRCAELVGNT
-1185 VVEENYWNRDKAIE
+1185 VAGEKYWDRDEAIE
-1199 TCFKLHPTSAFAA
+1199 TCFKLHPTSALAA
-1212 LSRWRDRD
+1212 LSRWRDRE
-1220 IGWLGRQL
+1220 IGWPGRQL
-1228 PALVQ
+1228 AALVQ
-1233 AAIKSKQLAP
+1233 AAIKNKQLTP

-1264 CVESETDNSRR
+1264 CVEFETDNSRR
-1275 QVILDHVVRDLRLR
+1275 QVILDHAVRDLRLR
-1289 NNSET
+1289 NSSET
-1294 SWQTLANAAQRFS
+1294 SWQILANAAQRFS

-1342 DKKPPNWEAIFAG
+1342 DKKPPDWEAIFAG

-1400 DSLVNAESADSFDVE
+1400 DSLVNAESADAFDVE
-1415 YGLSVFPSTW
+1415 YGLNAFPSAW
-1425 RENISVQKAWPKVF
+1425 RGNISVQKVRPKVF
-1439 QAIGR
+1439 QSIGR
-1444 RFPSRYSNYFS
+1444 RFPSRYTNYYS
-1455 RIYSLER
+1455 RIYFFKHF
-1462 IQATEQD
+1462 QATAQEID
-1469 VEFLNQGIL
+1469 LLNQGVL

-1486 QANANTLFGFSHAV
+1486 QVGAGTLFGFSHVA
-1500 SAFISPEQA
+1500 SALITPEQA
-1509 ADVLDFGLKRFEEH
+1509 ADVLDFGLKRFEGY
-1523 IDDQHSDGLWAD
+1523 IDDHHADGLWAE
-1535 WLTPPESITEA
+1535 WLTPPESIAEA

-1567 HAVRRLAE
+1567 HCVRRLAE
-1575 TGCAEEIDALISWMT
+1575 TGCAEEIDALISWMA
-1590 KDNVGPFGS
+1590 KDNVGTFGS

-1607 HARQYLLIAIDRAAM
+1607 HARQYLFIAIARAAM
-1622 DVPQIFLKHHA
+1622 DVPQIFLKHNA
-1633 IFVYYA
+1633 IFAHYA
-1639 LNDIPHALIQK
+1639 LNAIPHALIQK
-1650 YAADIAQ
+1650 YAAEIAL

-1663 PNTYEPEVIMQ
+1663 PNTYEPDVIVQ
-1674 LRQVGISPFPVIT
+1674 LRQVGVSPFPVRT
-1687 VEGYGNHFDSPW
+1687 VDGYGNHFDSPW
-1699 HERGQVDK
+1699 HERGEVDK

-1722 KPLGDVFGIT
+1722 EPLGHAFGIR

-1749 ITMDGLHVRD
+1749 IAMDGLHVRD
-1759 PRQDLWRSDRDS
+1759 LRQDLWRSDRDS
-1771 WHSRSSYPKT
+1771 WPSRSDYPKI
-1781 DNYQFYL
+1781 DNYQFYI
-1788 SYHAMLAVAA
+1788 SCHAMLMVAA
-1798 KLLQSMPVVHKDDW
+1798 KLLQAMPIVHENNW
-1812 YENAWQEWLQR
+1812 YENAWQEWLQL

-1837 RDPAPLLRRTWLKN
+1837 RDPAPLLRRAWLTK
-1851 DKPDAWRW
+1851 DKSDTWRW
-1859 EIVADDFLDGLLLE
+1859 EIVADDFLEGLLME
-1873 RDGKTWL
+1873 RDGKIWL
-1880 NVSGSWSDND
+1880 NVCGSWSDND
-1890 SDRIEQFYIA
+1890 RDCIEQFYIA

-1914 ALTTCSNPHDYKI
+1914 ALTTCSNPRDYKI

-1978 VEQFGL
+1978 VEQFEL
-1984 WTDFEQRNWY
+1984 FTDCEQRNWY
-1994 SPNAENPVMV
+1994 WPITENPVLI
-2004 SELWGDKPYND
+2004 SELWGDRPPNG
-2015 RDSPVRHGNRISAP
+2015 RDSPARHGNRISAS
-2029 LDFLANA
+2029 LDFLTNA
-2036 CSRLGRD
+2036 CTLLGQD

-2062 TDDEIQYTPHYSKV
+2062 TDDKIEYPSPYSKV
-2076 YLLSADGKLRDAGK
+2076 YLLSADGRLRDAGK
-2090 SYQLRESIS
+2090 SYQLRESPG